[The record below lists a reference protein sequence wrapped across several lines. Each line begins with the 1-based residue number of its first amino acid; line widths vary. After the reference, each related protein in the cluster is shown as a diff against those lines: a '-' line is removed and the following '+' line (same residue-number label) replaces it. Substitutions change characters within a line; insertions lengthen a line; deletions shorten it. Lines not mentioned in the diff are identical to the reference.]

1 MERAL
6 WHHGLLADTK
16 GKFVGNSLPLLLAL
30 REARRAGNHRENVL
44 IKGERG
50 TGKELMAHYLHH
62 VASSDR
68 ERPFVSVNS
77 AVFTPNLFAS
87 ELFGIQPRTAT
98 GVEGKIGLISAANGG
113 DLFLDEIADMS
124 PEVQAAVLRVL
135 QERIFTPVGARQPI
149 SVDVRFLSA
158 TNVELDEP
166 GVGFRADLLDRLR
179 TGGTI
184 SLPRLRDRR
193 SDIPLLVEQFV
204 REAEAQRPGSHV
216 RQITRDAI
224 TQLIN
229 HDWPGNIR
237 ELRSVIF
244 DAINRHPDVEFL
256 VPAHLRIGNGN
267 KVVSTAS
274 QRAEKLSPGTMSV
287 SASENGEKVLNH
299 FLRLENSV
307 LFAQGEAVHWAGRLD
322 ELQRS
327 HTKLLA
333 RYLQAALA
341 ATRRIT
347 PDNLSGRVQI
357 HPAIKLITGD
367 TSISASKAADLVKR
381 LLAPIENELEGDLR
395 EAYQIALR
403 LRPKKPK

>member
-1 MERAL
+1 
-6 WHHGLLADTK
+6 
-16 GKFVGNSLPLLLAL
+16 
-30 REARRAGNHRENVL
+30 L

-50 TGKELMAHYLHH
+50 TGKELMAHYLHQ
-62 VASSDR
+62 VASRDR

-98 GVEGKIGLISAANGG
+98 GVEGKIGLITAANGG

-135 QERIFTPVGARQPI
+135 QEREVTPVGGRQST

-158 TNVELDEP
+158 TNVELDDP
-166 GVGFRADLLDRLR
+166 NIGFRADLLDRLR

-184 SLPRLRDRR
+184 SLPCLRDRP
-193 SDIPLLVEQFV
+193 SDIPLLVEQFL
-204 REAEAQRPGSHV
+204 REAEAQRPGSHA
-216 RQITRDAI
+216 RQITKEAM
-224 TQLIN
+224 TQLVN
-229 HDWPGNIR
+229 YKWPGNIR

-244 DAINRHPDVEFL
+244 DAINRHLDVEFL
-256 VPAHLRIGNGN
+256 VPAHLRIGNG
-267 KVVSTAS
+267 STAAKS
-274 QRAEKLSPGTMSV
+274 TEIKQKTEPRVTPAD
-287 SASENGEKVLNH
+287 ASENGDEALNH
-299 FLRLENSV
+299 FLRLEDSV
-307 LFAQGEAVHWAGRLD
+307 SFDQGGAVHWAGRLD
-322 ELQRS
+322 ELQLA

-341 ATRRIT
+341 VTRRIT
-347 PDNLSGRVQI
+347 PENLSGRIQI

-367 TSISASKAADLVKR
+367 ASISASRAADLVKR
-381 LLAPIENELEGDLR
+381 LLAPIESELEGDLR